1 MKKAASS
8 QSHWWSVVQSMADLV
23 ASGYDELELTEQSV
37 KDALLGKGFAE
48 DAISTAC
55 GWIEKAVNSG
65 TVNESLAMLQ
75 KQSSGYRIIN
85 PLEEV
90 CFSSSIW
97 SRIELC
103 RQKGLISDEA
113 MERLLEGARVIDT
126 RDWDDDEV
134 TNLLAEMLFAFNP
147 VSSEDDYLRMLKRCV
162 PQYYC

>member
-8 QSHWWSVVQSMADLV
+8 PSHWWSVVQSMADLV
-23 ASGYDELELTEQSV
+23 ASGYDELELTEQYV
-37 KDALLGKGFAE
+37 KETLLGKGFAE
-48 DAISTAC
+48 DAISTAFT
-55 GWIEKAVNSG
+55 WVEKAVNSG

-75 KQSSGYRIIN
+75 RQSTGLRVIN

-103 RQKGLISDEA
+103 RQKGLITDEA

-126 RDWDDDEV
+126 RDWEDDEV

-147 VSSEDDYLRMLKRCV
+147 GNSEDDYLQMLQRCV
-162 PQYYC
+162 PHYYC